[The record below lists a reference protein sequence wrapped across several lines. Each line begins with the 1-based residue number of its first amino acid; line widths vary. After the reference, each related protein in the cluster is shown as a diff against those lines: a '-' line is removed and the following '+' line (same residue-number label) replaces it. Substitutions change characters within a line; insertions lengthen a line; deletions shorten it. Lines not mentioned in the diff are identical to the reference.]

1 MIQIPEELGVEHLR
15 KNFKKGDVLFYKNFE
30 GKEKYRDSYFIL
42 LTNCINDEFLV
53 VRATKNIHCYDNPTA
68 NRLKH
73 DIVFIKKD
81 ETTIFTLDTIIDLT
95 WTRIFTINEMVK
107 LLGTLIVKKG
117 CLPTQIIARINESVL
132 MAVTIEEKWQKII
145 LGCK

>member
-1 MIQIPEELGVEHLR
+1 MIQIPEELGIEHLR

-30 GKEKYRDSYFIL
+30 GKEKYRDSYFVL

-53 VRATKNIHCYDNPTA
+53 VRATKNIHYYNNPT

-73 DIVFIKKD
+73 DIVLIKKG

-95 WTRIFTINEMVK
+95 WTRVFTINEMVK

-145 LGCK
+145 LECK

>member
-1 MIQIPEELGVEHLR
+1 MIQIPEELGIEHLR

-30 GKEKYRDSYFIL
+30 GKEKYRDSYFVL

-53 VRATKNIHCYDNPTA
+53 VRATKNIHYY
-68 NRLKH
+68 
-73 DIVFIKKD
+73 KKG

-95 WTRIFTINEMVK
+95 WTRVFTINEMKK

-117 CLPTQIIARINESVL
+117 CLPMQIIKRINESVL
-132 MAVTIEEKWQKII
+132 MAVTIEEGWQKII
-145 LGCK
+145 LECK